1 MAEERVVR
9 RLAAILAAD
18 VVGYS
23 RLMGADE
30 EGTLAALKEQRC
42 ELVDPII
49 AQHTGRIVKTMGDGI
64 LVEFPSPV
72 EAVRCAV
79 EFQQAVAQH
88 THGTPEDRRIA
99 WRIGINLGDIIA
111 EEQDLYGEGVNIAT
125 RLEGLAEAGG
135 ICVSRGVRDQV
146 RDRLAVSFADIGEQ
160 QVKNIARPIRC
171 FRVHFDE
178 RARSAVSQVALPVAA
193 AEPRLSIVV
202 LPFINLSGDSE
213 QGYFA
218 DGLTEDITTDLSRI
232 SGSFVISLGTAFS
245 YKGKPI
251 DAKAVSRELGVRY
264 VLEGSVRR
272 LGSQVRVGARLIDG
286 ETGAHLWAERFDH
299 DILDLVSF
307 QDEVT
312 QRIAQAL
319 SIELID
325 AESRSSQ
332 RSRPRSPDAVDLAM
346 QAWSLLNQPM
356 NRHRFR
362 KARELL
368 EASLRM
374 DGQLVQSLVG
384 LAYIFIANANWGW
397 SDHPDQDVDR
407 AEDLANRVLAIE
419 PKRGDATRIKAW
431 ILGFQNRL
439 HEAIAAAEAAIV
451 LNRNDSMAHRLLA
464 LWELQVGRPERS
476 RAVIEQA
483 MRLSPRDP
491 NHSNSLT
498 VLARAQISL
507 GENEAALTN
516 LRTAIATNPELNYMR
531 LYVATAFGR
540 MGREKEARAAI
551 AEFLRMD
558 PDLMS
563 GKSEAIRIGMKAQLE
578 LAARGYYLGTI
589 DGRIGAFTQ
598 RALVAFQ
605 RDEAIAESGEFDG
618 DTIARLGVA

>member
-1 MAEERVVR
+1 
-9 RLAAILAAD
+9 
-18 VVGYS
+18 
-23 RLMGADE
+23 
-30 EGTLAALKEQRC
+30 
-42 ELVDPII
+42 
-49 AQHTGRIVKTMGDGI
+49 
-64 LVEFPSPV
+64 
-72 EAVRCAV
+72 
-79 EFQQAVAQH
+79 
-88 THGTPEDRRIA
+88 
-99 WRIGINLGDIIA
+99 
-111 EEQDLYGEGVNIAT
+111 
-125 RLEGLAEAGG
+125 
-135 ICVSRGVRDQV
+135 
-146 RDRLAVSFADIGEQ
+146 
-160 QVKNIARPIRC
+160 
-171 FRVHFDE
+171 
-178 RARSAVSQVALPVAA
+178 
-193 AEPRLSIVV
+193 
-202 LPFINLSGDSE
+202 
-213 QGYFA
+213 
-218 DGLTEDITTDLSRI
+218 
-232 SGSFVISLGTAFS
+232 
-245 YKGKPI
+245 
-251 DAKAVSRELGVRY
+251 
-264 VLEGSVRR
+264 
-272 LGSQVRVGARLIDG
+272 
-286 ETGAHLWAERFDH
+286 
-299 DILDLVSF
+299 
-307 QDEVT
+307 
-312 QRIAQAL
+312 
-319 SIELID
+319 
-325 AESRSSQ
+325 
-332 RSRPRSPDAVDLAM
+332 
-346 QAWSLLNQPM
+346 
-356 NRHRFR
+356 
-362 KARELL
+362 
-368 EASLRM
+368 M

-498 VLARAQISL
+498 VLARAQIAL

-605 RDEAIAESGEFDG
+605 RDEAIVESGEFDG